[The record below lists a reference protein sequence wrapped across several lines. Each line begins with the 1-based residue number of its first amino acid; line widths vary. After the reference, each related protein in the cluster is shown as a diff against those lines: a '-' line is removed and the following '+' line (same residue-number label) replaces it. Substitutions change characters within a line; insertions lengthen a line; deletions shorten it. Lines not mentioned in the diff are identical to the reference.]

1 MEILNK
7 EVVETTMKKFSEELE
22 KSVSLVFFTQESSR
36 LVLTEHLKRQEYLFC
51 KETKQLLE
59 EVSSFSDK
67 LTLTIYDFVSETHKC
82 KQ

>member
-7 EVVETTMKKFSEELE
+7 EVVEATKKKFSEELE
-22 KSVSLVFFTQESSR
+22 ESVSLVFFTQESSW
-36 LVLTEHLKRQEYLFC
+36 LVLPEHLMGQEYLFC

-67 LTLTIYDFVSETHKC
+67 LTLTTYDFVSETHKC